1 MAKQSQEMGKNLED
15 TMDRAGTMP
24 GGEYGEI
31 CAWQAGDW
39 IPAFTGMS
47 AMFTGMPR
55 DAIDLFRE
63 WHRMREKRRSYTF
76 SR

>member
-1 MAKQSQEMGKNLED
+1 
-15 TMDRAGTMP
+15 MP